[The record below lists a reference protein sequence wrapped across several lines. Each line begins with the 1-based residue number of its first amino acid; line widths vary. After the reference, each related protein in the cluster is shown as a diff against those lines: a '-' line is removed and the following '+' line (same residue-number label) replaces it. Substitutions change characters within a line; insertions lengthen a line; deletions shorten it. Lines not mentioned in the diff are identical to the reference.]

1 MPQLRR
7 SGRARGEPY
16 NWTNLG
22 SVSPCSIP
30 EAKDAV
36 SGGEERGEK
45 QSWGARRPA
54 QGFCGGR
61 AAGEVEEVTV
71 RRRPDQDKSLSRGGD
86 QRQGTGPRG
95 VGSRRIPFGL
105 EGGFTGAAGPAGK
118 TRREIAKT
126 HCYCC
131 LLSTYWMPTIVLR
144 FPVREAQGR
153 RHGSQSVG

>member
-105 EGGFTGAAGPAGK
+105 EGWVHGSSWTCRKNQTRDSKNPLLLLFTEHLLDAHNRPKISSKGGSGAAA
-118 TRREIAKT
+118 R
-126 HCYCC
+126 
-131 LLSTYWMPTIVLR
+131 
-144 FPVREAQGR
+144 
-153 RHGSQSVG
+153 

>member
-61 AAGEVEEVTV
+61 AAGDGPTSPGPGQKLEQ
-71 RRRPDQDKSLSRGGD
+71 RRRPEAGD
-86 QRQGTGPRG
+86 WT
-95 VGSRRIPFGL
+95 
-105 EGGFTGAAGPAGK
+105 
-118 TRREIAKT
+118 
-126 HCYCC
+126 
-131 LLSTYWMPTIVLR
+131 
-144 FPVREAQGR
+144 
-153 RHGSQSVG
+153 